1 MNNNDKILEEIRFG
15 FLSPYKIAGMGEP
28 WSMKLDLT
36 FQLLKQKGIGAIL
49 TLTEDDLYG
58 PDYVKSGFIHH
69 HEPIDDCE
77 PPDNGGMDRA
87 IGFID
92 SSLKNNIGVS
102 IHCYEGRGRTGTI
115 LCGWIGLKESLE
127 FEDALKR
134 LYELRPHNVITPSQR
149 AFLSDY
155 LKKWIT

>member
-1 MNNNDKILEEIRFG
+1 MNNDDKIFEEIRFG
-15 FLSPYKIAGMGEP
+15 FLNPYKIAGMGEP
-28 WSMKLDLT
+28 WSMKLERT
-36 FQLLKQKGIGAIL
+36 FQLLKQNGIGAIL

-77 PPDNGGMDRA
+77 PPDKKGMDRA
-87 IGFID
+87 VEFID
-92 SSLKNNIGVS
+92 SLLEKGVGVS
-102 IHCYEGRGRTGTI
+102 VHCYEGRGRTGTI
-115 LCGWIGLKESLE
+115 LCGWLGLKESLG

-149 AFLSDY
+149 AFLSEY
-155 LKKWIT
+155 LMAS